1 MVSIRNVGE
10 GMECGTYEAKDNRR
24 IVLHK
29 ASGWRKEIKYIVK
42 SYSSMMLSYVLFCY
56 PYAETEEEEVRGCV
70 NLYHDDE
77 AVIDAI
83 LTSAIE
89 TGDVNLDLFYGE
101 EGVFLE

>member
-1 MVSIRNVGE
+1 MVFVGNVGE

-24 IVLHK
+24 IILHK

-42 SYSSMMLSYVLFCY
+42 SYRSMMLSYVLLCY
-56 PYAETEEEEVRGCV
+56 PYAETEEEEVKGCV
-70 NLYHDDE
+70 TLYHDDE

-89 TGDVNLDLFYGE
+89 TGDVKLDLFYGD
-101 EGVFLE
+101 EGIFVE

>member
-1 MVSIRNVGE
+1 MVVE
-10 GMECGTYEAKDNRR
+10 EK
-24 IVLHK
+24 
-29 ASGWRKEIKYIVK
+29 IVK
-42 SYSSMMLSYVLFCY
+42 KYHSQGVCY

-77 AVIDAI
+77 VVIDAI

-89 TGDVNLDLFYGE
+89 TGDVDLDLFYGE